1 MFSVERVWLVTV
13 GRLELERLSVLVGD
27 SVGGRVESHA
37 ASEDERLS
45 GKALNKFQIANQAE

>member
-1 MFSVERVWLVTV
+1 MVGVERVWLVTV

-45 GKALNKFQIANQAE
+45 GKA